1 LVIIYIPGDSYMADR
16 DKLLKSGQFT
26 LPRLFFLAVTGGI
39 IVATVALGGVWLTVG
54 YWVLTIAICVLLYLV
69 ATDYGVKMDKV
80 DLTGQPSE
88 AAAIEAAP
96 TAEAVR
102 PAPGEA
108 RVKRRTARPVK
119 RRR

>member
-1 LVIIYIPGDSYMADR
+1 MAERDRVI
-16 DKLLKSGQFT
+16 KSGQLT
-26 LPRLFFLAVTGGI
+26 LPRLLSLAVIGGI

-54 YWVLTIAICVLLYLV
+54 YWLLTIAICVLLYLV
-69 ATDYGVKMDKV
+69 ATDYGIKMDKV
-80 DLTGQPSE
+80 DLTGQPSQ

-96 TAEAVR
+96 VADAVR
-102 PAPGEA
+102 PAQAEA